1 MSFERML
8 TYKGETLSV
17 AEWSR
22 RTGLKDNIIHMRLR
36 AGWSVEKTLEKP
48 LGNKFITKDPSSP
61 TGLKAELK
69 AKNERELIRSYL
81 KTQPAHVEESR
92 EEGDIL

>member
-1 MSFERML
+1 MSLERTL

-22 RTGLKDNIIHMRLR
+22 RTGLKDKTIYMRIK
-36 AGWSVEKTLEKP
+36 AGWTAERAIERP
-48 LGNKFITKDPSSP
+48 LQKGFLLTEERKKRDP
-61 TGLKAELK
+61 KAEK
-69 AKNERELIRSYL
+69 ERMEEKEQIREWL
-81 KTQPAHVEESR
+81 RTQPAHVEERR